1 MANNIEFHETST
13 SNIDNEKKAVIEDT
27 KSQTLTLRER
37 IKKARGNIANW
48 KIPEAIATLIS
59 PSGLQQ
65 HSETTNQNQ
74 PSELKQPNESAKQ
87 QQSSESTNQQQSS
100 QAQESKEKEPKNSK
114 IVSIKEY
121 IPNIKYDI
129 KYATTDNFAKRKM
142 YESQEQYL
150 KLQYQAVKRLKK
162 AEEIAESEWF
172 SLKIWDAYRSTA
184 AQEALRKW
192 YDEAGLPQNQ
202 KWKYVAKPTTLWWK
216 WSNHWRWN
224 AIDLTLADKNWNE
237 LEMPTK
243 FDEFWSKAHWS
254 HVNKLADNDT
264 KKKNALKLKEIMWK
278 AWFTTYENEWWHFEL
293 KQ

>member
-74 PSELKQPNESAKQ
+74 HSELKQPNESTKQ

-100 QAQESKEKEPKNSK
+100 QAQESKEKEPKNSE

-150 KLQYQAVKRLKK
+150 KLQYQAVKKLKK

-202 KWKYVAKPTTLWWK
+202 KWK
-216 WSNHWRWN
+216 
-224 AIDLTLADKNWNE
+224 
-237 LEMPTK
+237 
-243 FDEFWSKAHWS
+243 
-254 HVNKLADNDT
+254 
-264 KKKNALKLKEIMWK
+264 
-278 AWFTTYENEWWHFEL
+278 
-293 KQ
+293 